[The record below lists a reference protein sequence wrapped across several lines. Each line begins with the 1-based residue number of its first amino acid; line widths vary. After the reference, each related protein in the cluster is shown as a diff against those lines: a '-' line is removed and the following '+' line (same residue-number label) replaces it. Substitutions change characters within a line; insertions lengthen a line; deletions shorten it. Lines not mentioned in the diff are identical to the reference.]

1 MKLYGN
7 LKRFGTAFDLAVED
21 TAEAIRALCCQ
32 LVGFR

>member
-1 MKLYGN
+1 M
-7 LKRFGTAFDLAVED
+7 DLAVED